1 MGPPP
6 AEGMLRELLAMG
18 VIPIVNENDTVE
30 TQELEGHNFGDN
42 DTLSAVVAGL
52 CGAQGLV
59 ILTDIDGLY
68 DKDPRKEPGAKLIHR
83 VVGVTPEIEAL
94 AGGAGSSRGTGGMAT
109 KLKAARLCG
118 DLGIPCAV
126 IAGDDREN
134 LYRLMAGEAVGT
146 LFLPP
151 EPGGERSETV

>member
-1 MGPPP
+1 M
-6 AEGMLRELLAMG
+6 
-18 VIPIVNENDTVE
+18 
-30 TQELEGHNFGDN
+30 
-42 DTLSAVVAGL
+42 
-52 CGAQGLV
+52 
-59 ILTDIDGLY
+59 
-68 DKDPRKEPGAKLIHR
+68 
-83 VVGVTPEIEAL
+83 VGVTPEIEAL
-94 AGGAGSSRGTGGMAT
+94 AGGAGSDRGTGGMAT

>member
-1 MGPPP
+1 MGEYGQTV
-6 AEGMLRELLAMG
+6 AQVLLTADVVNYDRGRENVQNTFRELLAMG

-30 TQELEGHNFGDN
+30 TQELEGRNFGDN

-83 VVGVTPEIEAL
+83 VVG
-94 AGGAGSSRGTGGMAT
+94 G
-109 KLKAARLCG
+109 
-118 DLGIPCAV
+118 
-126 IAGDDREN
+126 
-134 LYRLMAGEAVGT
+134 
-146 LFLPP
+146 
-151 EPGGERSETV
+151 